1 MDLLLLFL
9 LSFIGVCAGQDV
21 LPPGPVDAIAGGNV
35 TFTTQ
40 VGTPDYI
47 AMVWNFGS
55 GQHVATASSQ
65 GVKVNTK
72 YAGRAQMDSKNG
84 YLTLTSLVSEDSGIY
99 TISIVLSDGTTNDGT
114 IELRVLKPVS
124 DAIIKSNLPEA
135 IEHNSTVVLN
145 CSAKGSFLKF
155 TWTNGTTPIVA
166 DGKRLTLAQ
175 EGTSSML
182 TITDV
187 FRTDLLG
194 PIYCTAA
201 NNLQMNKSPP
211 FNLTVYYGPDAV
223 TISPMM
229 TKEFIPSNAN
239 FNLSCLTTS
248 SPNATFSWYHSQQ
261 LIEGSGQV
269 LTLEAIKAAGLG
281 KQKEEYTC
289 RAQNAKTQRTV
300 TSSGVSFSVIEV
312 ISGVKVT
319 GPTDILIAGNSS
331 ANISCQA
338 TAGTVQTMIWL
349 KDGTALAPSSHRV
362 FSNNQSSLLISPL
375 SREDGGEYTC
385 QLINPVSSGK
395 ASYTMVVNYG
405 PEAVKVKID
414 RDVPEK
420 HDVTLTCLVLSFPPA
435 ALTWKFNGT
444 VTGTTTDKYVIK
456 GAADTKSGTYTC
468 EAYNAVT
475 GKTTSEN
482 TTVSVKPEVDNGLS
496 DGAIAGIVIAVIVAM
511 CVAIGLILY
520 CRQKVP
526 VESPY

>member
-1 MDLLLLFL
+1 GVRSSRQKYANKGLTTLYKHSNISPCFFLLLP
-9 LSFIGVCAGQDV
+9 SGVCAGQDV

-175 EGTSSML
+175 GTSSML

-211 FNLTVYYGPDAV
+211 FNLTVYCEYCTHSAEFCLATPPIQEWTGLYPHRSRSSWLACTAV
-223 TISPMM
+223 
-229 TKEFIPSNAN
+229 
-239 FNLSCLTTS
+239 
-248 SPNATFSWYHSQQ
+248 
-261 LIEGSGQV
+261 
-269 LTLEAIKAAGLG
+269 
-281 KQKEEYTC
+281 EEYTC

-300 TSSGVSFSVIEV
+300 TSSGVSFSV

-511 CVAIGLILY
+511 CVAIVLCSLTSRSG
-520 CRQKVP
+520 P
-526 VESPY
+526 G